1 MSYVKVAAT
10 TDIPAGKMKMIKVKD
25 KEILIAN
32 VDGKYYAIGNKCT
45 HKGGDLSK
53 GTLTGG
59 IITCPRHKAK
69 FDVTTGKSV
78 SGPKIPLSKKNLSDE
93 PVYKVKVEGSD
104 ILILT
109 E

>member
-10 TDIPAGKMKMIKVKD
+10 TDIPAGKMKTVKVKD
-25 KEILIAN
+25 KEVLIAN
-32 VDGKYYAIGNKCT
+32 VNGKYYAIGGKCT

-53 GTLTGG
+53 GTLTDN
-59 IITCPRHKAK
+59 IITCPRHKAR

-78 SGPKIPLSKKNLSDE
+78 SGPKIPLSKQQLNPE

-104 ILILT
+104 ILVSI